1 MILLLIVIDPNF
13 VISCLLSIL
22 IFIGYKTSNETIRS
36 RVEHLRAECLRHSDP
51 LRPESTVLATKPI
64 SFGSEVVYIHGSNN
78 TATICIPHKVG
89 SHAWGK
95 FATTFNNK
103 QYLSIDEQKQFL
115 SLNFESR
122 ASKSVRV
129 IVVRHPLERLLS
141 VHQMIFEDW

>member
-1 MILLLIVIDPNF
+1 MFSCILY
-13 VISCLLSIL
+13 IL
-22 IFIGYKTSNETIRS
+22 VFIGYTTSNETIKS

-51 LRPESTVLATKPI
+51 FRPESTVLTTKPI
-64 SFGSEVVYIHGSNN
+64 SFGSEVVYIYGRKN

-89 SHAWGK
+89 SHAWGR

>member
-1 MILLLIVIDPNF
+1 MYRPPNSLF
-13 VISCLLSIL
+13 CVYCLFLV
-22 IFIGYKTSNETIRS
+22 FIGYKTSNETIRS

-51 LRPESTVLATKPI
+51 FRPESTVLATKPI
-64 SFGSEVVYIHGSNN
+64 SFGSEVVYIHGKKN